1 MTDKLKFAKNGL
13 SPLEKVLMDAAE
25 EIDSAQQKYDDALD
39 KYVERRALIEFGAL
53 TDKEHFQD
61 KDGQP
66 RSAAND
72 VERRSLQKLLVA
84 QDRDLAPLRKE
95 MQAARRVLKL
105 WQSREKNARLILS
118 ARVEAE

>member
-105 WQSREKNARLILS
+105 WQ
-118 ARVEAE
+118 